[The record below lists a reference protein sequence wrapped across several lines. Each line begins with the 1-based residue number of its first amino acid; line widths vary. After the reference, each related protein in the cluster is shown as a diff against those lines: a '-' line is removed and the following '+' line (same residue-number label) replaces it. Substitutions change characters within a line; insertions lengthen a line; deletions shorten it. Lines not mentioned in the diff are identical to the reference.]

1 MTIVQK
7 RENRGTVE
15 SPMASKRGDGDR
27 PYVQLIVLTNADTGR
42 RVGISAMWLTTF
54 EEADSGTVF
63 KFTNGE
69 KVTVEENFREVSTA
83 FERTCR

>member
-1 MTIVQK
+1 MATK
-7 RENRGTVE
+7 RD
-15 SPMASKRGDGDR
+15 SDR
-27 PYVQLIVLTNADTGR
+27 PYVQVVVLTSADTGR

-54 EEADSGTVF
+54 EETDAGTVF

-69 KVTVEENFREVSTA
+69 KVTVEETFREVTTA